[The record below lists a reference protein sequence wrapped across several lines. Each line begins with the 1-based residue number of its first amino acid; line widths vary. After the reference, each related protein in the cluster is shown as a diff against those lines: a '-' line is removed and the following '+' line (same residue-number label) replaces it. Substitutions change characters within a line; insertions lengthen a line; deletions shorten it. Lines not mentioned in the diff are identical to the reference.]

1 MIELSSTQNS
11 KTFQEKHKLTYHQ
24 NEILMFLMLLLL
36 LNFNYV
42 VTRKSKRLLKL
53 MLEVKITLEEVRTR
67 LCHGHHGCFCLTDE
81 SEKERIK
88 WHLSDISYSGR
99 CLRTVGSN
107 SATTEKIWGCSC

>member
-1 MIELSSTQNS
+1 MIELSPTQNS

-24 NEILMFLMLLLL
+24 NEILMFLIVMLLLL

-67 LCHGHHGCFCLTDE
+67 LCHGHHGLLLLNRRE
-81 SEKERIK
+81 
-88 WHLSDISYSGR
+88 
-99 CLRTVGSN
+99 
-107 SATTEKIWGCSC
+107 